1 MVSNWLIV
9 FKDYRKLKL
18 SATFVLGHLAST
30 DDITKLKW
38 LTFQH
43 QENSHF
49 TPQVKLFFVDKLGNL
64 KYFGIENTMQR
75 EIKQNLTF
83 VKL

>member
-18 SATFVLGHLAST
+18 SASFVFGHLAST

-49 TPQVKLFFVDKLGNL
+49 TSQVKLFFVDKVGTL
-64 KYFGIENTMQR
+64 KYFGIKNAMQR
-75 EIKQNLTF
+75 EIKKILTF